1 MGFETFGKVSFTSE
15 TKATAFVDYLGQ
27 GKIMG
32 TKCKSCG
39 TNYFPPKMD
48 CPKCLKSETE
58 WVEVKNPCK
67 LISYST
73 VSYGPAGFEDDQPY
87 TVAVGEF
94 GDGLHMFSRLSKDI
108 KAEEI
113 KPGMKLKAVVV
124 KLPGDRISYEFQ
136 KA

>member
-15 TKATAFVDYLGQ
+15 TKAAAFVDYLGQ
-27 GKIMG
+27 GKIMA

-48 CPKCLKSETE
+48 CPKCLKSDTE
-58 WVEVKNPCK
+58 WVEVKNPGT
-67 LISYST
+67 LISYSI

-87 TVAVGEF
+87 TIAVGEF
-94 GDGLHMFSRLSKDI
+94 GDGLRIFSRISKDI
-108 KAEEI
+108 RGEDI
-113 KPGMKLKAVVV
+113 KPGMKLKVVVV